1 MYKTESNKVF
11 HRIGGWFM
19 YIMRMDSWK
28 MKRQDPQKGIRNF
41 VPEVFDYVFSREEAT
56 RKKAIW
62 TRDACFF

>member
-1 MYKTESNKVF
+1 
-11 HRIGGWFM
+11 M
-19 YIMRMDSWK
+19 YIIRMDSWK

-56 RKKAIW
+56 RKQAIW